1 MNIRD
6 IARLAEV
13 TPGTV
18 SKVLNNYPDIGEATR
33 QHVLKIIEENHF
45 EPRGW
50 QKKAESSALRVGMVV
65 ESVFHPFYAELEDSL
80 AVHLHNAGYI
90 HLLFHDNYFS
100 QDKQEKLSEMI
111 SFFQP
116 EKLMA
121 LIYIGGNFAQVP
133 QEYFSQLPCP
143 TIFINTVLPYP
154 AGATGYS
161 SVEISHYET
170 ALAQMNLIIS
180 EKHRHICTVIS
191 SAIDNSVYS
200 RRYSAYR
207 TALAD
212 AGLPVYPFVET
223 DYQPE
228 KAYGAMREYIRAHP
242 ETTAVCCGTDIVAP
256 AILRA
261 IRDEGLR
268 PGEDVRLLSFDGLR
282 HMKYCIPSV
291 STFEQPA
298 QDIVRYT
305 LHLMED
311 LIAGRQQH
319 QHITF
324 RPLLKR
330 RESF

>member
-18 SKVLNNYPDIGEATR
+18 SKVLNHYPDIGEATR

-50 QKKAESSALRVGMVV
+50 QKKTETSPMRVGMVV
-65 ESVFHPFYAELEDSL
+65 ESVYNPFYAELEESL

-90 HLLFHDNYFS
+90 HLLFHDNYFI
-100 QDKQEKLSEMI
+100 QDKQEKLAEMI

-121 LIYIGGNFAQVP
+121 LIYIGGNFEQVP
-133 QEYFSQLPCP
+133 PESFSRLPCP

-154 AGATGYS
+154 AGKPVYS

-170 ALAQMNLIIS
+170 ALAQMNLIIR
-180 EKHRHICTVIS
+180 EKHRNICTVIS
-191 SAIDNSVYS
+191 STQDNSAYS

-207 TALAD
+207 KALKE
-212 AGLPVYPFVET
+212 AGLATPPFLET
-223 DYQPE
+223 DYQPD
-228 KAYGAMREYIRAHP
+228 KAYRAMREYMRAHP

-261 IRDEGLR
+261 LQDEGFH
-268 PGEDVRLLSFDGLR
+268 PGEDVRVLSFDGLKD
-282 HMKYCIPSV
+282 MKYCIPSV
-291 STFEQPA
+291 STYEQSA
-298 QDIVRYT
+298 QDIVRYSI
-305 LHLMED
+305 HLMD
-311 LIAGRQQH
+311 GLISGRQQH